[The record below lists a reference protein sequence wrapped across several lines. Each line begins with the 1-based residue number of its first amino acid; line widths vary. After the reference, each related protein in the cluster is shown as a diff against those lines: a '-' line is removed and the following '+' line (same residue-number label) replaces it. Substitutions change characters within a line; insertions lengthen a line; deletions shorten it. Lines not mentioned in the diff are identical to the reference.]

1 MPGYHWDTS
10 DWCPERGVQRNSM
23 AFEGSEIDESPMGTL
38 RSNIAVDMGGY
49 ESTDYPDEL
58 TENEES
64 EREDDRDDDMPADIG
79 DFDALD
85 YNSFLQRCQELGLK
99 NGDKKPYSL
108 HVNAYLPKH
117 DLGSNRSS
125 VVESDAAAVASS
137 DQNMMGTWGYGMKD
151 AYGTIN
157 SVRDDKSIGGGYT
170 SINASCSDVSGICGI
185 EDSDSELDEAKPDMR
200 FRKHK

>member
-1 MPGYHWDTS
+1 
-10 DWCPERGVQRNSM
+10 M
-23 AFEGSEIDESPMGTL
+23 AFESSDIDESSPMGTL
-38 RSNIAVDMGGY
+38 RSNVAVDMGGY

-79 DFDALD
+79 DFDVLD

-99 NGDKKPYSL
+99 NGEKGGAYNK

-117 DLGSNRSS
+117 ELDSNRNSL
-125 VVESDAAAVASS
+125 VESDDKGGASAQPDYS
-137 DQNMMGTWGYGMKD
+137 RMGTWGYGMKD

-185 EDSDSELDEAKPDMR
+185 EDSDSELDEAKPALDKR
-200 FRKHK
+200 LPRGKP